1 MPNLDDLLRSPQA
14 EKLMGDGGKLEH
26 LKNAPETRQ
35 LFSMLS
41 KSAGGNL
48 EQAADNAARGD
59 SAQLLSAIRLLMQD
73 PEGAR
78 LIRQVKEKLN

>member
-14 EKLMGDGGKLEH
+14 EKLMGDGKLDH
-26 LKNAPETRQ
+26 LKNAPETQQ

-41 KSAGGNL
+41 KNAGGNL
-48 EQAADNAARGD
+48 EQAADSAAKGD
-59 SAQLLSAIRLLMQD
+59 STQLLSAIRQLMQD

-78 LIRQVKEKLN
+78 LIRQMKEKLN